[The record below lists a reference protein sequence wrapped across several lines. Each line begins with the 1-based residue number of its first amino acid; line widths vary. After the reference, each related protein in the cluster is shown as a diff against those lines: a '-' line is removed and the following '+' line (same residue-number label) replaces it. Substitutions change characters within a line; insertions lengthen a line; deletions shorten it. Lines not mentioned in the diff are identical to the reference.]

1 MYADV
6 IFPLKIKPFTYKLP
20 ANFPTDIIGRI
31 VRAPLSGRT
40 SFGLVCEVRSSVKN
54 LNESGIKEIIS
65 IHEHFGSQQTIGF
78 LKWLSKYY
86 VSPEGVALASC
97 FFEESSKIVLKS
109 PPANNIKKEHQEVK
123 AEDTFDIFY
132 PIINSIT
139 RGNYKSFFI
148 HAPSRFHEHMFLKE
162 FCKKASPLIE
172 GAIFL
177 VPEIDKVERIADI
190 LRKIFYERIC
200 IIHSKQRK
208 KQRLENIE
216 GIFSNQYNIIVGTR
230 SAILIPLKKIS
241 FIAVLSEHST
251 SYKGEEGLRYNG
263 RDVAIKRGFFEKIPV
278 LLSSICP
285 SVESI
290 HNIRIGKYQQIRLPQ
305 KLDHS
310 NPDLLNIFSEKKRP
324 EIHIINRWNKFKPE
338 FSLSIDILEAVRKHL
353 LAKNKVILIVNK
365 KGYSYIICK
374 DCGNIVKCQLCQ
386 LPLVV
391 YKNEKSLKCHRCYF
405 KENIHDSCP
414 VCNSHR
420 LISFGLGIEKVKDDL
435 AKFLK
440 EESILFE
447 EGFNLSSENEH
458 ATLIIGHSYQIKRI
472 KDNNFKLAVFADVD
486 VSLANS
492 GFKSNEI
499 LFQEVIEIAQIV
511 SPEGHIILQT
521 KDVKNKILNFI
532 KNYDFKGFYT
542 NELSLRR
549 EGGFPPF
556 MKLALLNIIL
566 KKKDGSLE
574 ENIKNSF
581 MEKYDNEIII
591 LGPLETRIHHKKGIK
606 QLQFLLKSKNESK
619 LNETV
624 HLIEKKINRF
634 KNVKLTIDIDP
645 IKL

>member
-6 IFPLKIKPFTYKLP
+6 IFPQKIKPFTYKLS
-20 ANFPTDIIGRI
+20 ANFPSDIIGRI
-31 VRAPLSGRT
+31 VRAPISGRT

-54 LNESGIKEIIS
+54 LNDSKIKEIIS
-65 IHEHFGSQQTIGF
+65 IHEHFGSQQTIDF

-109 PPANNIKKEHQEVK
+109 PHANNIKKEHQEIK
-123 AEDTFDIFY
+123 IEDTSDIFY

-139 RGNYKSFFI
+139 KGNYKSFFI
-148 HAPSRFHEHMFLKE
+148 HATSLFHEHMFLTE
-162 FCKKASPLIE
+162 FCKKASSLIE

-190 LRKIFYERIC
+190 LREIFYERIC

-263 RDVAIKRGFFEKIPV
+263 RDVAVKRGFFEKIPV

-290 HNIRIGKYQQIRLPQ
+290 HNVRIGKYQQIRLPQ

-310 NPDLLNIFSEKKRP
+310 NSDLPNIFSEKKRP
-324 EIHIINRWNKFKPE
+324 EIHIINRWNKFRPE
-338 FSLSIDILEAVRKHL
+338 FSLSMNILEAVRKHL

-374 DCGNIVKCQLCQ
+374 DCGNIVKCQLCH

-391 YKNEKSLKCHRCYF
+391 YKKEKSLKCHRCHF
-405 KENIHDSCP
+405 KDNIHDICP
-414 VCNSHR
+414 VCNSHK

-440 EESILFE
+440 EESIFFE
-447 EGFNLSSENEH
+447 EGLNLSSEIEH

-472 KDNNFKLAVFADVD
+472 KGNNFKLAVFVDVD

-499 LFQEVIEIAQIV
+499 LFQDVIEIAQIV

-532 KNYDFKGFYT
+532 KNYDFKGFYK

-549 EGGFPPF
+549 EGGLPPF

-566 KKKDGSLE
+566 KRKDGSLE

-581 MEKYDNEIII
+581 MEKYDNGIII
-591 LGPLETRIHHKKGIK
+591 LGPLETRIHNKKGIK
-606 QLQFLLKSKNESK
+606 RLQFLLKSKNESK

-624 HLIEKKINRF
+624 HLIEKKINRL

-645 IKL
+645 IKF